1 MLQNNLAQW
10 IYGRRLLLMQAQQA
24 QLRKRREQANPNV
37 FSKIDSANKR
47 ALRARKR

>member
-1 MLQNNLAQW
+1 MSMTKTALQV
-10 IYGRRLLLMQAQQA
+10 YGRRLLLMQAQRA